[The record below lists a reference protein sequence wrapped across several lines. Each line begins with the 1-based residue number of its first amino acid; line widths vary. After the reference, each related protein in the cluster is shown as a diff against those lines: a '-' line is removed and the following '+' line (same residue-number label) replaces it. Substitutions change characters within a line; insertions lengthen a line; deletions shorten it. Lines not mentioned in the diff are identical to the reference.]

1 MAVQHPFLQLQN
13 GSPISR
19 LIMCGCCYLGRE
31 VHDADVCC
39 CGRFES
45 GCPSLLKHY
54 SEPFLCS
61 CCCFLLI
68 PLLGQQVQARVAV
81 VTLYLINLVLQSPLL
96 LLVLLYLILQ
106 TRHALPSLLHMLLHL
121 LELLPHL
128 LLHLLQLL
136 HLLLLLLQ
144 RLLHLLEL
152 LLHPGRTKY
161 GRKRLQPEADPQ
173 YASTSAQCTTARGLA
188 QEYR

>member
-1 MAVQHPFLQLQN
+1 MKHF
-13 GSPISR
+13 PI
-19 LIMCGCCYLGRE
+19 
-31 VHDADVCC
+31 
-39 CGRFES
+39 
-45 GCPSLLKHY
+45 
-54 SEPFLCS
+54 PFLCS
-61 CCCFLLI
+61 CCCFLLTQ
-68 PLLGQQVQARVAV
+68 LLAQQLQARDAV

-96 LLVLLYLILQ
+96 LLELLCLILQ
-106 TRHALPSLLHMLLHL
+106 TRHGLPSLLHMILHL
-121 LELLPHL
+121 LEL

-173 YASTSAQCTTARGLA
+173 YASTDAMNALICTTARGLA

>member
-1 MAVQHPFLQLQN
+1 M
-13 GSPISR
+13 
-19 LIMCGCCYLGRE
+19 
-31 VHDADVCC
+31 
-39 CGRFES
+39 
-45 GCPSLLKHY
+45 
-54 SEPFLCS
+54 
-61 CCCFLLI
+61 
-68 PLLGQQVQARVAV
+68 

-96 LLVLLYLILQ
+96 LLELLCLILQ
-106 TRHALPSLLHMLLHL
+106 TRHGLPSLLHMILHL
-121 LELLPHL
+121 LEL

-173 YASTSAQCTTARGLA
+173 YASTDAMNALICTTARGLA